1 MQTIKSYKLLII
13 VLVVCNNVFSQANV
27 YKQFPQ
33 SSGTWSVSGQHYI
46 GWPPTGSYLTYENY
60 KTSGDTLI
68 GAYTYVKVLYAHN
81 ISPGPFN
88 FSPYT
93 FKFAYRNDSI
103 NKKVYYLDVTGG
115 INKDTLW
122 YDFNLNIGDSLKETF
137 AYTSI
142 GYTMNN
148 QRRIVSSIDS
158 VLICGLYH
166 KRFNF
171 GCSLGG
177 FETSLIEG
185 AGFKDKFDVT
195 GYLGYCPFE
204 PSAVYS
210 TGFSSCSVTSVK
222 DYDKENQIKL
232 FPSPANTE
240 LKINFS
246 LQFTEYSILNSVGAV
261 ILKGNLSDLQSIN
274 ISSLAT
280 GLYVIKIQDKSG
292 NNYQSKFIK
301 Q

>member
-1 MQTIKSYKLLII
+1 VDYII
-13 VLVVCNNVFSQANV
+13 N
-27 YKQFPQ
+27 
-33 SSGTWSVSGQHYI
+33 G
-46 GWPPTGSYLTYENY
+46 
-60 KTSGDTLI
+60 
-68 GAYTYVKVLYAHN
+68 
-81 ISPGPFN
+81 
-88 FSPYT
+88 
-93 FKFAYRNDSI
+93 
-103 NKKVYYLDVTGG
+103 
-115 INKDTLW
+115 
-122 YDFNLNIGDSLKETF
+122 
-137 AYTSI
+137 
-142 GYTMNN
+142 
-148 QRRIVSSIDS
+148 
-158 VLICGLYH
+158 
-166 KRFNF
+166 FNF

-240 LKINFS
+240 LNINSS
-246 LQFTEYSILNSVGAV
+246 LRIIDYIIMNNFGAI
-261 ILKGNLSDLQSIN
+261 ILKEKLSDSQSIN
-274 ISSLAT
+274 ITSLT
-280 GLYVIKIQDKSG
+280 NGLYIIRMQDKSG

>member
-27 YKQFPQ
+27 YKPFPQ

-93 FKFAYRNDSI
+93 FKFAYRNDSM

-137 AYTSI
+137 AYTST

-171 GCSLGG
+171 GCSIGG

-195 GYLGYCPFE
+195 AYLGYCPFE

-210 TGFSSCSVTSVK
+210 TGFSSCSVTSVQ
-222 DYDKENQIKL
+222 DYVKETQIKI
-232 FPSPANTE
+232 FPNPTRNE
-240 LKINFS
+240 LKINSS
-246 LQFTEYSILNSVGAV
+246 LKLVEYIIYNNVGAV
-261 ILKGNLSDLQSIN
+261 VLKGNGSDIQSIKV
-274 ISSLAT
+274 SSLDD
-280 GLYVIKIQDKSG
+280 GLYIIKTLDNAG

>member
-1 MQTIKSYKLLII
+1 MQTIKSFKLLII
-13 VLVVCNNVFSQANV
+13 ALVVCNNLFSQTNV
-27 YKQFPQ
+27 YKPFPQ

-88 FSPYT
+88 FSPYA

-103 NKKVYYLDVTGG
+103 NKKVYYLDVTNG

-148 QRRIVSSIDS
+148 LRRIVSSIDS
-158 VLICGLYH
+158 VLICGSYH

-171 GCSLGG
+171 GCSVGG

-210 TGFSSCSVTSVK
+210 TGFSSCSVTSVQ
-222 DYDKENQIKL
+222 DYVKENQIKL